1 MAMAN
6 QSGQITRGRRG
17 TKHRAGVAFGAVGI
31 AAALALTACSSS
43 SSSSGSSSGSA
54 ANSSSSPVSLTV
66 GIPNPGTQND
76 DYYLALEG
84 NVFSRLGLNVNTVTE
99 GATETTALSTGTMV
113 VGNFGTTGM
122 FSAVA
127 SGRHMQVVYSEN
139 TGAST
144 GAIFVKASSPY
155 KTIMSLSGQKAG
167 SIGTNGQGYGAVA
180 SYSHYISTHGG
191 KPLDIVV
198 EANPNGLLAALESGQ
213 IAAAMNNVTGAF
225 AAAVEQGKLRQITSP
240 TDPMVE
246 QILGGKNVAA
256 ASFFGLSSALASNKT
271 AITRF
276 VAGLRVARM
285 QTEKASVAQIAAVMA
300 KNPSFAPSVVSAQ
313 ALQSGLTAQRPFD
326 GTADGYVSPDL
337 WSNSLKAFSNWGL
350 NLNGTSLDLT
360 QPGFSYANA
369 IDMSYWNAATPLVN
383 SYVKKYGVSLPA
395 AG

>member
-1 MAMAN
+1 MN
-6 QSGQITRGRRG
+6 RSKVR
-17 TKHRAGVAFGAVGI
+17 
-31 AAALALTACSSS
+31 AAALAGAATAVLLAAAACSSPGS
-43 SSSSGSSSGSA
+43 PAGAGPAAGATTSGPLA
-54 ANSSSSPVSLTV
+54 LTV
-66 GIPNPGTQND
+66 GQPNPSAGNS
-76 DYYLALEG
+76 DYYWALEQG
-84 NVFSRLGLNVNTVTE
+84 IFTRLGLNVSTVTQ
-99 GATETTALSTGTMV
+99 GAVETANLSTGQMV
-113 VGNFGTTGM
+113 VGLFGTTGM
-122 FSAVA
+122 FSATD
-127 SGRHMQVVYSEN
+127 SGRHMSIVFDEN

-198 EANPNGLLAALESGQ
+198 EANPAGLLAALESGS

-225 AAAVEQGKLRQITSP
+225 AAAVEAGKLRQITSP
-240 TDPMVE
+240 TAPLTE

-256 ASFFGLSSALASNKT
+256 ASFFGLSTALASNKT

-276 VAGLRVARM
+276 VAGLRIARM
-285 QTEKASVAQIAAVMA
+285 ETEKATVAQIAAVMA
-300 KNPSFAPSVVSAQ
+300 RNPAFAPAIVSTQ

-326 GTADGYVSPDL
+326 GIADGFVSSGL

-350 NLNGTSLDLT
+350 NLNGTALDLT
-360 QPGFSYANA
+360 QPGFSYGQA

-383 SYVKKYGVSLPA
+383 AYVKKYGLSLA
-395 AG
+395 AAS

>member
-1 MAMAN
+1 MTK
-6 QSGQITRGRRG
+6 QSGQSTIKGRRG
-17 TKHRAGVAFGAVGI
+17 TRRKAGAAFGAIGI
-31 AAALALTACSSS
+31 AGALILTACSSS
-43 SSSSGSSSGSA
+43 GNSSGSSGSGSA
-54 ANSSSSPVSLTV
+54 AHASSGTVSLSV

-76 DYYLALEG
+76 DYYVALEG
-84 NVFSRLGLNVNTVTE
+84 KVFTRLGLNVNTVTE

-144 GAIFVKASSPY
+144 GAIFVKAGSPY

-180 SYSHYISTHGG
+180 SYSHYIATHGG

-198 EANPNGLLAALESGQ
+198 EANPNGLLAAVESGQ

-225 AAAVEQGKLRQITSP
+225 ATAVEQGKLRQITSP
-240 TDPMVE
+240 TDPKVE

-256 ASFFGLSSALASNKT
+256 ASFFGLSSAMASNKT
-271 AITRF
+271 AVTRL
-276 VAGLRVARM
+276 VAGLRIARM
-285 QTEKASVAQIAAVMA
+285 QTAKATVAQIAAVMA
-300 KNPSFAPSVVSAQ
+300 KNPSFAPSIVSSK
-313 ALQSGLTAQRPFD
+313 ALQSGLTGQRPFD
-326 GTADGYVSPDL
+326 GIADGYVSASL
-337 WSNSLKAFSNWGL
+337 WANSLKAFSNWGL

-360 QPGFSYANA
+360 QAGFSYANA

-383 SYVKKYGVSLPA
+383 SYVKKYGLSLSA